1 MFLLI
6 LVQIY
11 KKNRG
16 KPHVGRNI
24 YKEKTYIIRWR
35 LIFGMKKEDFQPL
48 NATLFYRKVTELS
61 HVVQERA
68 EGPKTPEAA
77 RPVRAKALCL
87 AWSFKAFALTGRHTS
102 ARNNPG
108 RCPGLGASALSGR
121 VGLTGETG
129 HVGLTFWAY
138 GTKLVKLELI
148 KF

>member
-35 LIFGMKKEDFQPL
+35 LIFCMKKEDFQPL

-68 EGPKTPEAA
+68 EGPKAPEAARLERPKAPEAA
-77 RPVRAKALCL
+77 RPERAEAP
-87 AWSFKAFALTGRHTS
+87 S
-102 ARNNPG
+102 P
-108 RCPGLGASALSGR
+108 GR

-138 GTKLVKLELI
+138 VTKLAKLELI